1 LKKAYIASIVLAAL
15 IVPGS
20 DSGLSNKKPTGK
32 DALQT
37 VKTSEYREIA
47 GRIQT
52 GEILFDIFKKYELDT
67 NELFKMREASADLH
81 RLRDVSPNRP
91 YKIILNDQEQIK
103 SFTYWIN
110 GDTVLS
116 IMNTDEGFYAEKTV
130 VQYKK
135 RIEYIGG
142 VIKDNLVSSIGNG
155 NGGLRLALQLSD
167 VFAWDIDF
175 TTDIRNNDIY
185 RIAVEGLYL
194 DGKFKKYGDIV
205 AAEFINSGQP
215 FRAYRYEI
223 NGKADFYNEE
233 GKSVRKAFLK
243 APLSFRWIS
252 SSFSRGRKHPILKI
266 YRPHQGLDYA
276 APTGAPVSAAGDGK
290 VVFAAKNGQY
300 GKLVIVKHRNGYKT
314 YYGHLSRFAKG
325 IRTGRHIEQGQII
338 GYVGSTGL
346 ASGPHLHY
354 EMRINDKPVNPISI
368 KIPRGNPV
376 PEIMMADFI
385 RLRNEVNTRF
395 ASNRFESFAL
405 ARSSTL
411 LNSKSTKAYRSQP

>member
-1 LKKAYIASIVLAAL
+1 MKKAYIASIVLAAL

-47 GRIQT
+47 GKIQT
-52 GEILFDIFKKYELDT
+52 GETLFDIFKTYELDT

-130 VQYKK
+130 VQYYK

-155 NGGLRLALQLSD
+155 NDGLRLALRLSD
-167 VFAWDIDF
+167 IFAWDIDF
-175 TTDIRNNDIY
+175 TTDIRYNDIY

-194 DGKFKKYGDIV
+194 DGKLKKYGDIV